1 MKRRGHKD
9 KMESLKSAIIL
20 AGGKSSRMDFDKQFL
35 VIREKRLIYEIAR
48 NLEKHFSEIIIISNK
63 KEHYIDS
70 KYKVI
75 SDEMQNMGPL
85 AGIAVGLKE
94 SSSKFVYIVAC
105 DMPNIDHN
113 YIKYLKDKVEADIAL
128 KKDADIYI
136 SKVNGR
142 IELFHGFY
150 KKDLSN
156 EMNSYLLNSSKR
168 SIISFFERTNKKV
181 YYMNDSDFMKNYFS
195 SNIFV
200 NLNTKIELE
209 LYEKEIKQNH

>member
-1 MKRRGHKD
+1 MD
-9 KMESLKSAIIL
+9 NIKSAIIL
-20 AGGKSSRMDFDKQFL
+20 AGGKSSRMEFDKQFL

-48 NLEKHFSEIIIISNK
+48 NLEKYFDEIIIISNK
-63 KEHYIDS
+63 RECYSDS

-75 SDEMQNMGPL
+75 GDEIKNMGPL

-94 SSSKFVYIVAC
+94 SDSKFVYIVAC

-113 YIKYLKDKVEADIAL
+113 YITYLKKKVQFDIDL
-128 KKDADIYI
+128 KKDADVYI

-150 KKDLSN
+150 KKDLSR
-156 EMNSYLLNSSKR
+156 EITDYLLKSSKK

-181 YYMNDSDFMKNYFS
+181 YYISDDEFRKNYFT
-195 SNIFV
+195 SNMFV
-200 NLNTKIELE
+200 NLNTKTELE
-209 LYEKEIKQNH
+209 TYKKQMKLWIE